1 MTHSKLTLLLAVAG
15 LSIGS
20 EFALAQ
26 RPTPEQAQQMLQNN
40 PALLQQLRQRIMTSG
55 LTPDQVRARL
65 RAEGYPENLLD
76 AYLPGGS
83 GSPDSAVSS
92 DDVFGAM
99 TQLGITD
106 TTDVALLRC
115 GVNADT
121 LAITDTL
128 PSGLV
133 DTTQNNKRLL
143 DARRKQ
149 ARAQCMA
156 QRDLSSRGLLKRKA
170 DVDSGFVIFGLDFFR
185 NSTSQFDANL
195 SGPVDASYQI

>member
-1 MTHSKLTLLLAVAG
+1 MTHSKLTLLLVVAG

-83 GSPDSAVSS
+83 GSPDSTVSS
-92 DDVFGAM
+92 DDVFSAM

-106 TTDVALLRC
+106 TTDVDLLRC

-121 LAITDTL
+121 LTTTDTL
-128 PSGLV
+128 PSGLI
-133 DTTQNNKRLL
+133 DTTQNNKRRL

-156 QRDLSSRGLLKRKA
+156 QRDSSSRG
-170 DVDSGFVIFGLDFFR
+170 
-185 NSTSQFDANL
+185 
-195 SGPVDASYQI
+195 